1 MRKIKIIN
9 RKGQVIILVT
19 LAVVLLLLFVG
30 LALDSGIGYVV
41 KAKLNS
47 AVDAAAIA
55 AGRSL
60 SGGDTA
66 AATAAANKFFSANFP
81 AGYLRARVTSGPNT
95 DVSVDANGRW
105 HITVTA
111 SAEVPTYFLRIRGN
125 NTFTASA
132 RAEAVKRDL
141 DMAFVIDT
149 TDSMSGVVPQVK
161 SSAVAFVNMFD
172 ETSDRMAL
180 IHFAYG
186 SVVDDSMNGSSR
198 GFNKS
203 SVISHI
209 NSLNYSLGGFTNFS
223 EAFWRARDQLNG
235 IPAHNRSSLRAIV
248 FFTDGSPNSLSAP
261 FTHNPGPGA
270 SMHTG
275 VIQTSQA
282 ATGTPEGLWEV
293 GQQNL
298 PSPSPWHPS
307 NILSYI
313 SSTLPRYFN
322 CIPGNTNPN
331 ADTEFPIWPHAAV
344 GIRDALPVN
353 ASTTYANINRASRN
367 LPEDMARLARQN
379 GIYVFTLGL
388 GSHLTEA
395 TGSDGEHG
403 DAVLKRMAND
413 PSADTYSSSELQGL
427 YCYAADTSELQ
438 ACYDAIASMI
448 FRLTR

>member
-1 MRKIKIIN
+1 MRKIRIIN
-9 RKGQVIILVT
+9 CKGQVIILVT
-19 LAVVLLLLFVG
+19 IAVVLLLLLVG
-30 LALDSGIGYVV
+30 LALDSGIGYAV

-66 AATAAANKFFSANFP
+66 AATAAANTFFSANFP

-95 DVSVDANGRW
+95 DVTVDANGRW

-161 SSAVAFVNMFD
+161 SSAVAFVNYFD
-172 ETSDRMAL
+172 QTSDRIAL

-186 SVVDDSMNGSSR
+186 SVVDDPINTSGR

-203 SVISHI
+203 SVTSHI
-209 NSLNYSLGGFTNFS
+209 NSLNYALGGFTNFS
-223 EAFWRARDQLNG
+223 EAFWRARDQLNSV
-235 IPAHNRSSLRAIV
+235 PVANRSTLRAIV
-248 FFTDGSPNSLSAP
+248 FFTDGSPNSLSAT
-261 FTHNPGPGA
+261 FTHNPGPI
-270 SMHTG
+270 MHTG

-307 NILSYI
+307 SILSYI
-313 SSTLPRYFN
+313 SSTLPHYFN
-322 CIPGNTNPN
+322 CTAGNTNPN
-331 ADTEFPIWPHAAV
+331 ADTEFPIWPHDAV
-344 GIRDALPVN
+344 GVRDALPVT
-353 ASTTYANINRASRN
+353 ASATYANINRASRN
-367 LPEDMARLARQN
+367 LPEDMARIARQN
-379 GIYVFTLGL
+379 GIYVYTLGL

-395 TGSDGEHG
+395 TGPDGEHG
-403 DAVLKRMAND
+403 DAVLMRMAND
-413 PSADTYSSSELQGL
+413 PSAVPFHSDELQGL

-438 ACYDAIASMI
+438 ACYDAIASQI